1 MNRRGMNRSEW
12 SQVRWSLRSGIA
24 MGGYQPAW
32 DIHSPPTCRQTW
44 SVFIGIPALCRNDS
58 DSALHSRGDMLPAMA
73 QVVQNRWLRGI
84 YVVLGFLLVGIGV
97 IGTVLPGIPTTAPIL
112 LAAFLFSKSSQR
124 FDDWML
130 NHKVFGPLVRDWR
143 AGLGFTARAKAI
155 ALSAIAITFT
165 ITVGWAIDNLAVRI
179 GLVLLALGISTY
191 ILRLPTK
198 RLETV

>member
-1 MNRRGMNRSEW
+1 
-12 SQVRWSLRSGIA
+12 
-24 MGGYQPAW
+24 
-32 DIHSPPTCRQTW
+32 
-44 SVFIGIPALCRNDS
+44 
-58 DSALHSRGDMLPAMA
+58 MLPAMA

-155 ALSAIAITFT
+155 AITAIAITFT
-165 ITVGWAIDNLAVRI
+165 LTVGWAIDNLAVRI

>member
-1 MNRRGMNRSEW
+1 
-12 SQVRWSLRSGIA
+12 
-24 MGGYQPAW
+24 
-32 DIHSPPTCRQTW
+32 
-44 SVFIGIPALCRNDS
+44 
-58 DSALHSRGDMLPAMA
+58 MA

-130 NHKVFGPLVRDWR
+130 NHRVFGPLVRDWR

-155 ALSAIAITFT
+155 AITAIAITFT

>member
-1 MNRRGMNRSEW
+1 
-12 SQVRWSLRSGIA
+12 
-24 MGGYQPAW
+24 
-32 DIHSPPTCRQTW
+32 
-44 SVFIGIPALCRNDS
+44 
-58 DSALHSRGDMLPAMA
+58 MLPAMA

-130 NHKVFGPLVRDWR
+130 NHRVFGPLVRDWR

-155 ALSAIAITFT
+155 AITAIAITFT
-165 ITVGWAIDNLAVRI
+165 LTVGWAIDNLAVRI